1 MKYRAKCTAIMDVV
15 EKWYDLETY
24 NIVYDK
30 YDKYIEVDF
39 EDEAEAIEEAN
50 RAKVRYN
57 KAHDWLWNVRF
68 VNRY

>member
-1 MKYRAKCTAIMDVV
+1 MKYRAKCTAIIDVIT
-15 EKWYDLETY
+15 KWYDLETY

-39 EDEAEAIEEAN
+39 EDEAQAIEEAN
-50 RAKVRYN
+50 RARVRYN

>member
-15 EKWYDLETY
+15 SKWYDLETY

-39 EDEAEAIEEAN
+39 EDEAQAIEEAN
-50 RAKVRYN
+50 RAKQRYN

-68 VNRY
+68 VDRY